1 MKQDYTFN
9 FKNDGSFSYLT
20 LSPRVGVTPVQ
31 YQVKMLENNRIPHLL
46 PLSTAERDGMEELFY
61 EITSCVTL
69 EQILARRKMNKQE
82 FLSLLNALLFAC
94 RELPEYQLPIGGLL
108 LDEEQVFVRTGDF
121 DVRFVYLP
129 DNSDEEVIEPIRRF
143 LLNLVMKSSIV
154 VSADQFVPSLLEL
167 LNDPDLNIE
176 KLQRFYRDQSQAE
189 VNMTLDSKQVP
200 EEIRPETK
208 SASQAQAMTGLNSKQ
223 ESKVHTDQH
232 PGRRPPSNFNPDMFR
247 HDAVAPKTPPKHERA
262 MPAAP
267 AKQTNTTV
275 PQPPFAPTKKKS
287 GTSIQRIIFIVLQG
301 VLVVVVGL
309 LLQSGALANEDGSF
323 SVMNL
328 IGVLIAAGGVDF
340 LLSRRLLSAQKKE
353 IDETPRNTPAQ
364 SAPQSQVRE
373 KSNLPPRM
381 ARPPVAQQPQQT
393 SAAQNIPGN
402 IQRAGHAQTQ
412 SSRNKAQTDYMQH
425 SGRSYAAPVISESWQ
440 KQASNCDDAYEETV
454 VMDENMPVEPCITYY
469 ENGLVRR
476 VRFQNGKLLV
486 GKQRSQV
493 DLALPSPRVSH
504 IHAQFYQQDGS
515 YFVLDCNS
523 KNGTYLNG
531 SKERLTSN
539 TPYELHNGDVIRIA
553 DTEVTFEC

>member
-20 LSPRVGVTPVQ
+20 LSPRVGVTPIQ

-82 FLSLLNALLFAC
+82 FLGLLNALLFVC

-129 DNSDEEVIEPIRRF
+129 DNNDEEEIEPIRRF
-143 LLNLVMKSSIV
+143 LLDLVMKSSIV

-189 VNMTLDSKQVP
+189 VNVTLDSKQVP
-200 EEIRPETK
+200 EAIRPEAK
-208 SASQAQAMTGLNSKQ
+208 SASQAQAMTVLNSKQ
-223 ESKVHTDQH
+223 ESKAHTDQH
-232 PGRRPPSNFNPDMFR
+232 SERRPPSNFNPDMFR
-247 HDAVAPKTPPKHERA
+247 HDTAVPKTPPKHERA

-267 AKQTNTTV
+267 AKQTKTTV
-275 PQPPFAPTKKKS
+275 PQPPFAQPKKKS

-301 VLVVVVGL
+301 VLVVAVGL

-328 IGVLIAAGGVDF
+328 IGVLIAVGGIDF

-353 IDETPRNTPAQ
+353 IDEVQPNTPAQ
-364 SAPQSQVRE
+364 SAPQSQAKVM
-373 KSNLPPRM
+373 STLPPRM

-393 SAAQNIPGN
+393 SAAQNTPRN
-402 IQRAGHAQTQ
+402 IQRTDHVQTQ
-412 SSRNKAQTDYMQH
+412 SSRNKAQTDYMH
-425 SGRSYAAPVISESWQ
+425 SGRSYAAPVISESWGQ
-440 KQASNCDDAYEETV
+440 QASNCDDAYEETV
-454 VMDENMPVEPCITYY
+454 VMDENMPVEPRITYY

-553 DTEVTFEC
+553 DTEVKFEC